1 MEISVSQHQTLTNWK
16 STDDYITWEAEV
28 MEEGEY
34 EVEVYYTCPAED
46 IGSTLELSF
55 NHTEIT
61 ATLSKAHDPPLTGME
76 YDRYPRK
83 VSYIKDFIPLKMGTI
98 HLGKGKGTLVLKAT
112 DMPGSQV
119 MDFRLMTFK
128 RVT

>member
-1 MEISVSQHQTLTNWK
+1 
-16 STDDYITWEAEV
+16 

-46 IGSTLELSF
+46 IGS
-55 NHTEIT
+55 
-61 ATLSKAHDPPLTGME
+61 TGME

-112 DMPGSQV
+112 DMPGSQGP
-119 MDFRLMTFK
+119 TFSN
-128 RVT
+128 TN